1 MEATLNSQN
10 ENQPSSFGS
19 NSGNEKSDL
28 MKYFEYQVNDAY
40 WAYKDLL
47 KEIFESDSNEAEA

>member
-10 ENQPSSFGS
+10 ENQHHSFGANS
-19 NSGNEKSDL
+19 NDKSEL
-28 MKYFEYQVNDAY
+28 MKYFEYQVTDAY

-47 KEIFESDSNEAEA
+47 KEIFENDNNEAEA

>member
-10 ENQPSSFGS
+10 ENQPSSFSS
-19 NSGNEKSDL
+19 NNNEKSDL
-28 MKYFEYQVNDAY
+28 MKYFEYQVNDSY

-47 KEIFESDSNEAEA
+47 KEIFESDNNEAEA

>member
-10 ENQPSSFGS
+10 ENQPNSFS
-19 NSGNEKSDL
+19 ANSNEKSDL
-28 MKYFEYQVNDAY
+28 MKYFEYQVKDAY

-47 KEIFESDSNEAEA
+47 KEIFENDNNEAEA